1 MNDSQSVKSKK
12 SDAENKALRE
22 FFYHHN
28 PCRSATQCWEWP
40 SYRDPKGYGC
50 IIFDGFK
57 FSVHRLSFQHYKGR
71 IPKGF
76 VVMHECDNPACFN
89 PDHLYL
95 GTQKENVHDM
105 VRKQRHRAHRR
116 RVA

>member
-1 MNDSQSVKSKK
+1 MQDAQPLKTRSEI
-12 SDAENKALRE
+12 AENAALRE
-22 FFYHHN
+22 MFFHLN
-28 PCRSATQCWEWP
+28 PCRPEHGCWMWP

-57 FSVHRLSFQHYKGR
+57 FPVHRLSFKHYKGA
-71 IPKGF
+71 IPKAM

-89 PDHLYL
+89 PNHLYL

-105 VRKQRHRAHRR
+105 MRKGRHGSRR
-116 RVA
+116 KSA